1 MTIKMIH
8 SLSFLFLGLFI
19 IHSDSTQASNIET
32 SFDFRFRYGYTDD
45 DSKSAKRRRNRIHT
59 RLGAQYSPNE
69 RLKIKIRFATA
80 EENTTGANQTL
91 GHDFSL
97 SDIGMDQ
104 LYINFSL
111 MDDTYIS
118 LGKMTNPFF
127 KPNKSELLFDGDYT
141 PEGVALSFNEG
152 DIFGNIGF
160 FKFDES
166 SSKTSN
172 ILGFQIGLSNKI
184 TNQTSYKIALAQYN
198 FDDIKGRS
206 ASDITWN
213 GNIFGNPVDANN
225 NYLNN
230 YNVTNFSAEIQT
242 KLGTETIP
250 TTIFLDFARNSEAHE
265 NDLGFQIGAKL
276 TLSDLWNVAYLYKD
290 VEKNAVF
297 GALTHSDFG
306 GGGVGHKGHQ
316 LNVGYTFS
324 KKLSIEFIW
333 FDNKKEMKIDYKKA
347 FFDLKYKF

>member
-1 MTIKMIH
+1 MIH
-8 SLSFLFLGLFI
+8 SLSFLFLGLI
-19 IHSDSTQASNIET
+19 IIPLQSTQASNLET
-32 SFDFRFRYGYTDD
+32 SYDFRYRFEYTDD
-45 DSKSAKRRRNRIHT
+45 NSKLTKRRRHRIRT

-104 LYINFSL
+104 LYINYSL
-111 MDDTYIS
+111 MGNTYIS

-127 KPNKSELLFDGDYT
+127 KPNKSELLFDGDYN
-141 PEGVALSFNEG
+141 PEGLALSFNK
-152 DIFGNIGF
+152 DNIFGNIGF

-184 TNQTSYKIALAQYN
+184 TNQTSYKVALAQYN
-198 FDDIKGRS
+198 FDDIKGRA

-213 GNIFGNPVDANN
+213 GKIFGNPVDANN

-230 YNVTNFSAEIQT
+230 YNITNLSAEIKT
-242 KLGTETIP
+242 TLGTDTIP
-250 TTIFLDFARNSEAHE
+250 TTIFLDFVRNSKAHE
-265 NDLGFQIGAKL
+265 NDLGFQIGTKL
-276 TLSDLWNVAYLYKD
+276 TLSDLWNVVYLYKD
-290 VEKNAVF
+290 VENNAVF

-316 LNVGYTFS
+316 LNVGYIFS
-324 KKLSIEFIW
+324 KKLSIELTW
-333 FDNKKEMKIDYKKA
+333 FDNKKKMEIDYKKA
-347 FFDLKYKF
+347 FIDLKYKF